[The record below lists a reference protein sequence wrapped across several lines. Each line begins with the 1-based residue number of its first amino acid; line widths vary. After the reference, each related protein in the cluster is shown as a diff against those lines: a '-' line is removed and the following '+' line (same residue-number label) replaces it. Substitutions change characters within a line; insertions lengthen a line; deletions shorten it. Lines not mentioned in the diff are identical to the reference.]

1 MKINFE
7 ALLRVAVLAGLL
19 WLLIK
24 LIASGEL
31 NLLVNPRNRWLIEL
45 SGYAL
50 FVLLAVQVATVLDGG
65 NNQRSCGCAGD
76 NHVWGH
82 IPFLITLLLA
92 FGLPFKSLDENLVTA
107 KGLNSRLAVESAFA
121 FRDMPRPLAKQLGG
135 MENIVVTDQN
145 FIEVV
150 SEIILFPRDYVGK
163 EITMKGFVFKESNYA
178 PEQLAVARYV
188 IVCCAADAAPYGL
201 LCSFADAGAY
211 KEGDWLNIRGEI
223 VMGRF
228 QDRGVPLVRIKAA
241 EQVAQPKNPYV
252 YPFVE

>member
-150 SEIILFPRDYVGK
+150 SEIILFPRDYV
-163 EITMKGFVFKESNYA
+163 
-178 PEQLAVARYV
+178 